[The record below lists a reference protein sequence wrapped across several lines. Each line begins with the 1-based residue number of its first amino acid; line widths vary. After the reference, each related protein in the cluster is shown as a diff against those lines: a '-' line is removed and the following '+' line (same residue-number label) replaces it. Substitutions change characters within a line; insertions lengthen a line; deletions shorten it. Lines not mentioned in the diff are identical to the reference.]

1 MDEILVN
8 QHQAN
13 KSANDRM
20 RLPAGGHALTG
31 PCAAANANR
40 RSSADLRAGRKLAI
54 HNQFN
59 FFPMDWKMISKG
71 QSPILAL
78 STWPIAYLTPE
89 PLLIASSCPTK
100 ETMKGPGSF

>member
-1 MDEILVN
+1 MEEILAN

-13 KSANDRM
+13 KSANDLM

-59 FFPMDWKMISKG
+59 FSPMDWTNDFKG
-71 QSPILAL
+71 
-78 STWPIAYLTPE
+78 PIAYL
-89 PLLIASSCPTK
+89 SSEHMANRLSHP
-100 ETMKGPGSF
+100 

>member
-54 HNQFN
+54 HNQFI
-59 FFPMDWKMISKG
+59 FFPMDWTNDFKG
-71 QSPILAL
+71 
-78 STWPIAYLTPE
+78 PIAYLTPE